1 MTYIT
6 VSYLVVNLLHQSAE
20 CSCGNPQLFFSVRH
34 SWGTSDS
41 FFVFW
46 IGTEDPTEGLGSA
59 RQALHHW
66 SYSPPGL
73 EEFIVK

>member
-46 IGTEDPTEGLGSA
+46 IGTEDPTEALVLLGKPSTTGA
-59 RQALHHW
+59 TVPQA
-66 SYSPPGL
+66 
-73 EEFIVK
+73 